1 MICRQAAVQA
11 STFDKDVSKN
21 LSRHKYSMVQT
32 SKQVSGP
39 SNGPKPLEH
48 KPAHKM
54 INPLNPNLYT

>member
-1 MICRQAAVQA
+1 
-11 STFDKDVSKN
+11 
-21 LSRHKYSMVQT
+21 MVQT